1 MDNYKH
7 LKNILYHIIDD
18 MNNSRSLFCENPDTD
33 FIRSRKLDFKTTIS
47 SILCMETGS
56 LKDELYKFF
65 DYSLTTP
72 TSSAFVQ
79 SRSKIK
85 IESFLLIFITFNKKT
100 YDKKL
105 FKGHRL

>member
-33 FIRSRKLDFKTTIS
+33 FIRSRKFDFKITIS

-56 LKDELYKFF
+56 L
-65 DYSLTTP
+65 
-72 TSSAFVQ
+72 
-79 SRSKIK
+79 
-85 IESFLLIFITFNKKT
+85 
-100 YDKKL
+100 
-105 FKGHRL
+105 

>member
-33 FIRSRKLDFKTTIS
+33 FIRSRKFDFKITIS

-72 TSSAFVQ
+72 TSSSFLQ